1 YGKGYGYGYGDG
13 TPQQRHTSRW
23 YKIRYRKDV
32 KARSSVKGAL
42 GTAPLAFPEGMPE
55 EQFETPVYNPLMHHK
70 PHPADLHDDPDSLTG
85 LNAIEKDPSAKG
97 GNSV

>member
-1 YGKGYGYGYGDG
+1 
-13 TPQQRHTSRW
+13 
-23 YKIRYRKDV
+23 
-32 KARSSVKGAL
+32 
-42 GTAPLAFPEGMPE
+42 MPE